1 MARILQI
8 AQLGHP
14 VLLARAKEIEDSSA
28 TDVQSLIDD
37 MLVTVVDANGV
48 GLAAP
53 QVYSEDRIIMVAS
66 RPSPRYPDAP
76 DMAPMAMINPEILE
90 MSEEMV
96 TDWEG
101 CLSAP
106 GIRATVPRAAEVTLR
121 YTTRNGEQKEGK
133 VADFVARIIQHEC
146 DHLDGISFLERVVD
160 PREIVMEKEFLKRI
174 SQPKTTET

>member
-14 VLLARAKEIEDSSA
+14 VLQARAEEVEDA
-28 TDVQSLIDD
+28 TEPLVQSLIDD

-53 QVYSEDRIIMVAS
+53 QVYESVRIIIVAS
-66 RPSPRYPDAP
+66 RPSARYPSAP
-76 DMAPMAMINPEILE
+76 EMAPMAMINPEIVRA
-90 MSEEMV
+90 SEEMA

-106 GIRATVPRAAEVTLR
+106 GIRAPVPRAEQVTLR
-121 YTTRNGEQKEGK
+121 YMTRNGEQKEGQ
-133 VADFVARIIQHEC
+133 VADFVARIVQHEC
-146 DHLDGISFLERVVD
+146 DHLDGISFLERVAH
-160 PREIVMEKEFLKRI
+160 PREIVMEKEYMRR
-174 SQPKTTET
+174 TVG